1 MSHAPALALRGVSK
15 HFGSLP
21 VLDAVDLDVA
31 PGALV
36 ALLGPSG
43 CGKTTL
49 LHLVAGLHDPDAGTI
64 ALDGRAPAGRR
75 GLTAYQ
81 PQKDLLL
88 PWRTALGN
96 AALGAR
102 LAGRGPGEAR
112 RLAAGMLDRVGLA
125 GFERYYPAALS
136 GGMRQRVALART
148 LLLDRGIL
156 LLDEPFA
163 ALDQL
168 TRLDLHPL
176 LLGLWAERRPTS
188 LLVTHDL
195 EEACLLADRVVVLSG
210 RPGRVVGEVEVEV
223 PHPRRIDDP
232 RLARLKGRLLALLR
246 GAPVSAEA
254 AHA

>member
-15 HFGSLP
+15 RFGSLP

-49 LHLVAGLHDPDAGTI
+49 LHLLAGLHDPDAGTI
-64 ALDGRAPAGRR
+64 TLDGRAPAGRR

-102 LAGRGPGEAR
+102 LAGRRPEEAR
-112 RLAAGMLDRVGLA
+112 RLAAAMLDRVGLA

-163 ALDQL
+163 AVDQL

-195 EEACLLADRVVVLSG
+195 DEACLLADRVVVLSG
-210 RPGRVVGEVEVEV
+210 RPGRVVGEAEVEV

-246 GAPVSAEA
+246 GAPVAAEA
-254 AHA
+254 ARA